1 MLEAI
6 REMLPAEWEI
16 SVYGD
21 TLICPCGHEIE
32 QDGQCPNGHESPLLT
47 LGLI

>member
-6 REMLPAEWEI
+6 ASMLPDDWEI

-21 TLICPCGHEIE
+21 SFICPCGHEIE
-32 QDGQCPNGHESPLLT
+32 QDGICPNGHESPLLAM
-47 LGLI
+47 GLI